1 MSDDKKEGINLIIKR
16 TEFHIKKF
24 GIYEMPENVKNK
36 PYLLTVLLK
45 LDSFLIQ
52 PKEPFFSFS
61 FFLFITALRLPKTQE

>member
-52 PKEPFFSFS
+52 PKEPFFL
-61 FFLFITALRLPKTQE
+61 FLFITALRLPKTQE